1 MLAGYLPFDDDPAN
15 PEGDNINLLYKYIV
29 STPLTFPE
37 YVTPH
42 ARDLLRRILVPDPRK
57 RADLFEVARHSWL
70 SEYSHVVGFI
80 TSSTST
86 TADIASTTIG
96 SNEQEAPP
104 LARSSSV
111 REPSKSSKPTAP
123 AVGELGRKHGGV
135 DPDTAE
141 SHPKPNKDNKR
152 RTVQVEYVAP
162 RSQTQRGEPTA
173 AAGTTS
179 GPPKSRARAGSTGPV
194 EIPASKPPQTRRQVS
209 TEKPL
214 PRDPPSASETQY
226 NNQSQ
231 SRRPSSSTRQQGMLP
246 PSRQG
251 HGPSR
256 VDLDA
261 HATALAGPPVSNARP
276 NTGGSMTS
284 TASRQGMPLTN
295 RGSYSQP
302 AAPTVAG
309 TNAHGRMSQP
319 KGPKQYNISQPMPQ
333 DDSDYGRPSSQHLP
347 AKFAQVAGV
356 EDEQQATVPP
366 EKGHKRSSTIGGFF
380 SRSNSVFGGKSG
392 RKESQSDRPAPEKQK
407 KYPPVSMS
415 GANLPGQSTP
425 RQSMDSRR
433 SISFG
438 FGKKRSGSM
447 TGSQSTLQEKPRR
460 FSLLPASFS
469 LKSIGIGKDY
479 GTPGNPPSDYDPRP
493 ESRGNNLNGPPTA
506 HSNTARNMGAA
517 SGIHPST
524 ADGSYDR
531 QRDSPSQDRR
541 GTSTASP
548 SQQRYTSQGYTS
560 DPRSG
565 VPPQFLPPMNFRQG
579 DSALTTESESSL
591 NDYQNR
597 RGQPEATY
605 PAQGYAN
612 DYENDRR
619 PATNTTVNNRGNGRG
634 VLQKNNRKF
643 TDAYEQETN
652 NGYGPTHND
661 HAGSSGAARKVMDF
675 FRRRGRDRTNER

>member
-70 SEYSHVVGFI
+70 SEYAHVVGFI

-86 TADIASTTIG
+86 PADIATTTIG
-96 SNEQEAPP
+96 SAEQEATP

-111 REPSKSSKPTAP
+111 REPSKSSKAATP

-135 DPDTAE
+135 DPDAAD
-141 SHPKPNKDNKR
+141 SHPKPTKDNKR

-162 RSQTQRGEPTA
+162 RSQTQRGEPAA
-173 AAGTTS
+173 AAGASS
-179 GPPKSRARAGSTGPV
+179 GSSRSRARAGSTGPV
-194 EIPASKPPQTRRQVS
+194 EVLTSKPPQTRRQVS
-209 TEKPL
+209 AEKPL
-214 PRDPPSASETQY
+214 PRDPPVSSDMQY
-226 NNQSQ
+226 AGQSQ
-231 SRRPSSSTRQQGMLP
+231 GRRQSSTTRQQGMP
-246 PSRQG
+246 PPARQ
-251 HGPSR
+251 GPSR
-256 VDLDA
+256 
-261 HATALAGPPVSNARP
+261 TASETHTSGLAQPPVSMARP

-284 TASRQGMPLTN
+284 TASRQAMPLNN

-302 AAPTVAG
+302 VAPTVAG
-309 TNAHGRMSQP
+309 TNVHGLMSQP
-319 KGPKQYNISQPMPQ
+319 KGANQYSISQPMLQ
-333 DDSDYGRPSSQHLP
+333 DDSDYGRPSSQQVP
-347 AKFAQVAGV
+347 SKFAQVAGIG
-356 EDEQQATVPP
+356 DEQQVSTAPP
-366 EKGHKRSSTIGGFF
+366 EKGHKRSNTIGGFF
-380 SRSNSVFGGKSG
+380 SRTNSVFGGKGG

-415 GANLPGQSTP
+415 GANAPGQATP

-433 SISFG
+433 SMSFG
-438 FGKKRSGSM
+438 FGKKQSGSM
-447 TGSQSTLQEKPRR
+447 NGSNSTLQEKPRR

-469 LKSIGIGKDY
+469 LKSIGIGKDS
-479 GTPGNPPSDYDPRP
+479 GTPGAPPSDYDYRP
-493 ESRGNNLNGPPTA
+493 ESRDHDLGGPPTA
-506 HSNTARNMGAA
+506 HSNPNRNFSGT

-524 ADGSYDR
+524 ADGSYER
-531 QRDSPSQDRR
+531 HRDSLSQDRR
-541 GTSTASP
+541 GTSTGSP
-548 SQQRYTSQGYTS
+548 SQQRYASQGHTS

-565 VPPQFLPPMNFRQG
+565 VPPQFLPPMNFRQD
-579 DSALTTESESSL
+579 DSVMTTESESSL
-591 NDYQNR
+591 NNYQNR
-597 RGQPEATY
+597 RGQPQTNY
-605 PAQGYAN
+605 PAQGYAK
-612 DYENDRR
+612 DYDSDRR
-619 PATNTTVNNRGNGRG
+619 PATNTTPNNRGNGRG

-643 TDAYEQETN
+643 ADAYEQDTN

-675 FRRRGRDRTNER
+675 FRRRGRDRASER